1 MRMFQIRLYNFLDVH
16 LGRIG
21 FITVLVWLVPSRYM
35 DSLFTSRTLT
45 RAGQN
50 ILLCNH
56 RCNIRSRDVCVCV
69 IVSVLGRREVIQILK
84 DVITDSLKDQG
95 KEDSVHR
102 MGLQFLFMVHQFL
115 LAGVE
120 PWVIMNNMLMHQAHS
135 QTLVS
140 PCLVKQGLALALYI
154 FVTGL

>member
-1 MRMFQIRLYNFLDVH
+1 MARTIAIHGFTLYKSNPYKSRPEH
-16 LGRIG
+16 
-21 FITVLVWLVPSRYM
+21 FIVQSSMQYSVK
-35 DSLFTSRTLT
+35 
-45 RAGQN
+45 G
-50 ILLCNH
+50 C
-56 RCNIRSRDVCVCV
+56 VCVCV

>member
-1 MRMFQIRLYNFLDVH
+1 MCILAG
-16 LGRIG
+16 LG
-21 FITVLVWLVPSRYM
+21 
-35 DSLFTSRTLT
+35 SLQCWCGSYHRDTWIHSLQVEPLQEQARTFYC
-45 RAGQN
+45 AIIDAIFGQGM
-50 ILLCNH
+50 
-56 RCNIRSRDVCVCV
+56 CVCV